1 MIQLIK
7 SLTTTLGQEF
17 RKQLHTNFIRIEDY
31 INKIDKKQEFH
42 KTEEE
47 NAHNSKQITDDE
59 FITVDRGLKV
69 INSRYSNLV
78 LSKGKNSLQEVKD
91 ARVDNNGK
99 AHTTLFD
106 RLLSDGN
113 RYELNADNIMKEVK
127 DAKEQVLAQEF
138 AFDIPNQ
145 SWQYLTH
152 MSPFTNS
159 VMQSFWVDN
168 KSGLIYMTNAYGS
181 NYKLTKMKANGQILS
196 QMEIDGGGHGTHLA
210 YLHDDVNEKLWLYTH
225 IKRPDGFNALV
236 RFTYKPN
243 EIITYGDY
251 DMEEVFTGHPERPY
265 ITPVINEHEG
275 LMLYRIEYPKSEWS
289 ARGARNYVEIRTLE
303 DIENKV
309 DRVLY
314 RMDIP
319 SRLTSSEQPMQGVTF
334 DDGKLYW
341 YTGDSDPNKPNFV
354 TVFDLKTKKQLYQKE
369 ADVGGLGKN
378 GPEANFAE
386 AEGMQMYYDRETGKK
401 ALLIGVT
408 TGAGNYRSH
417 EIHGIF
423 MRDVYEKLRS
433 QSTPVLMT
441 DSGGKVKTYPLD
453 NFTKIADVTEPGYYY
468 MTTATTMQLTDFPL
482 PTEMRDAGWFLEVS
496 APNVAGDVK
505 QTLTRNSY
513 ARDLMIFQRMVSVYK
528 LGGDK
533 GVYTNWNH
541 IKSDSIGGPA
551 EGVPSHI
558 TNMNQLGIIA
568 NKQWYCSTNQSTQIK
583 DHPNPGVA
591 GWTIDVTNV
600 SSTAFKVVLTRVT
613 SGANIQKYEAYFSST
628 KNERTSPWTIFQGE
642 RAQNQGGLF

>member
-1 MIQLIK
+1 MLKLMK
-7 SLTTTLGQEF
+7 SLTLTLGQEF
-17 RKQLHTNFIRIEDY
+17 RNQLHTNFLRIEDFA
-31 INKIDKKQEFH
+31 NNLTKKIDDH
-42 KTEEE
+42 KTTEK
-47 NAHNSKQITDDE
+47 NAHNSEQISDKK
-59 FITVDRGLKV
+59 FGTVDNGLKT
-69 INSRYSNLV
+69 INKRYDNIV
-78 LSKGKNSLQEVKD
+78 VSKSSGNNILEVKD
-91 ARVDNNGK
+91 ARVDANGVV
-99 AHTTLFD
+99 HDTLFS
-106 RLLSDGN
+106 RLLSDGLK
-113 RYELNADNIMKEVK
+113 YGMDKEEVMTAVEN
-127 DAKEQVLAQEF
+127 AKEQVLAQEF

-145 SWQYLTH
+145 SWQYLTNL
-152 MSPFTNS
+152 SPFTNS

-210 YLHDDVNEKLWLYTH
+210 YLHDDVNDKLWLYSH

-236 RFTYKPN
+236 RFTYRPN

-251 DMEEVFTGHPERPY
+251 DMEEVYTGHPERPY
-265 ITPVINEHEG
+265 ITPIINEHEG
-275 LMLYRIEYPKSEWS
+275 LMLYRIEYPKSEWDV
-289 ARGARNYVEIRTLE
+289 RGARNYVEIRRLE
-303 DIENKV
+303 DIENQV
-309 DRVLY
+309 DDVLY

-319 SRLTSSEQPMQGVTF
+319 IHLTSAEQPMQGVAF

-341 YTGDSDPNKPNFV
+341 YTGDSNPDNPNFV
-354 TVFDLKTKKQLYQKE
+354 TVFDLETKEQLYQKE

-408 TGAGNYRSH
+408 TGGANYRSH

-441 DSGGKVKTYPLD
+441 DSGGKVKTYPVD
-453 NFTKIADVTEPGYYY
+453 NFVRISDITEPGHYY
-468 MTTATTMQLTDFPL
+468 MTTATTKQLTDFPL
-482 PTEMRDAGWFLEVS
+482 PQEMRDAGYFLEVS

-513 ARDLMIFQRMVSVYK
+513 VRDLMTFQRMVSIYR
-528 LGGDK
+528 LGSNQEN
-533 GVYTNWNH
+533 YTNWNH
-541 IKSDSIGGPA
+541 VKSNSIDGPA
-551 EGVPSHI
+551 EAIPDHI
-558 TNMNQLGIIA
+558 TNMNQLGIIT
-568 NKQWYCSTNQSTQIK
+568 NKRWYCDTTRSSQIK

-591 GWTIDVTNV
+591 GWTVDVESVTSN
-600 SSTAFKVVLTRVT
+600 AFKIVLTRVT
-613 SGANIQKYEAYFSST
+613 SGAAIQKYEAYFSSN
-628 KNERTSPWTIFQGE
+628 KNERTSPWTLFQGE
-642 RAQNQGGLF
+642 KA

>member
-17 RKQLHTNFIRIEDY
+17 RKQLHTNFVRIEDY
-31 INKIDKKQEFH
+31 INKMKKEQDFH

-69 INSRYSNLV
+69 INNRYSNLV

-91 ARVDNNGK
+91 ARVDNKGK
-99 AHTTLFD
+99 AHATLFD

-113 RYELNADNIMKEVK
+113 RFELNTDNIIKEVK

-152 MSPFTNS
+152 MSPFTDS

-265 ITPVINEHEG
+265 ITPIINEHEG

-319 SRLTSSEQPMQGVTF
+319 MRLTSSEQPMQGVTF

-341 YTGDSDPNKPNFV
+341 YTGDSDPKKPNFV
-354 TVFDLKTKKQLYQKE
+354 TVFDLKTKKQLYQKQ

-408 TGAGNYRSH
+408 TGGANYRSH

-453 NFTKIADVTEPGYYY
+453 NFTKISDVREPGHYY
-468 MTTATTMQLTDFPL
+468 MTTATTLLLTDFPL
-482 PTEMRDAGWFLEVS
+482 PKEMRDAGWFLEVS

-513 ARDLMIFQRMVSVYK
+513 VRDLMIFQRMVSIYT
-528 LGGDK
+528 LGEGK
-533 GVYTNWNH
+533 EVYTNWNH
-541 IKSDSIGGPA
+541 VKTGSISGPS
-551 EGVPSHI
+551 EPIPSHI
-558 TNMNQLGIIA
+558 TNMNQLGIID
-568 NKQWYCSTNQSTQIK
+568 NKQWYCDTARSSQIK
-583 DHPNPGVA
+583 DHPRPGVA
-591 GWTIDVTNV
+591 GWIVDIQNITSLAHKITV
-600 SSTAFKVVLTRVT
+600 TRVT
-613 SGANIQKYEAYFSST
+613 SSAAVEFYIAYFSNT
-628 KNERTSPWTIFQGE
+628 KNERVTPWTRFEGKNI
-642 RAQNQGGLF
+642 

>member
-1 MIQLIK
+1 MLKLIK
-7 SLTTTLGQEF
+7 SLTITLGQEF
-17 RKQLHTNFIRIEDY
+17 RNQLHTNFLRIEDY
-31 INKIDKKQEFH
+31 INNLSNKIDNH
-42 KTEEE
+42 KTTDL
-47 NAHNSKQITDDE
+47 NAHKSSQISDE
-59 FITVDRGLKV
+59 RFGTVDNGLKS
-69 INSRYSNLV
+69 IHNRYDNLV
-78 LSKGKNSLQEVKD
+78 ISKSSGNNILEVKD
-91 ARVDNNGK
+91 ARLDASGVLHNS
-99 AHTTLFD
+99 LYE
-106 RLLSDGN
+106 RLLSDGVKFN
-113 RYELNADNIMKEVK
+113 LDKNEVMTAVN

-181 NYKLTKMKANGQILS
+181 NYKLTKMKSNGQILS

-210 YLHDDVNEKLWLYTH
+210 YLHDDVNDKLWLYSH

-236 RFTYKPN
+236 RFTYRAN
-243 EIITYGDY
+243 EVIGYGDY
-251 DMEEVFTGHPERPY
+251 DMEEVYTGHPERPY
-265 ITPVINEHEG
+265 ITPIINEHEG
-275 LMLYRIEYPKSEWS
+275 LMLYRIEYPKSEWD

-319 SRLTSSEQPMQGVTF
+319 MRLTSADQPMQGVTF

-341 YTGDSDPNKPNFV
+341 YTGDSNPDIPNFV
-354 TVFDLKTKKQLYQKE
+354 TVFDLETKEQLYQKQ

-408 TGAGNYRSH
+408 TGAANYRSH

-441 DSGGKVKTYPLD
+441 DSGGKVKTYPVD
-453 NFTKIADVTEPGYYY
+453 NFVKISDITEPGHYY
-468 MTTATTMQLTDFPL
+468 MTTTTTMQLTDFPL
-482 PTEMRDAGWFLEVS
+482 PPQMRDAGFFLEVS

-513 ARDLMIFQRMVSVYK
+513 ARDLMIFQRMVSIYK
-528 LGGDK
+528 LGSTTEN
-533 GVYTNWNH
+533 YTNWNH
-541 IKSDSIGGPA
+541 VKSNSIDGPA
-551 EGVPSHI
+551 EAIPTHL
-558 TNMNQLGIIA
+558 TNMNQLGIIT
-568 NKQWYCSTNQSTQIK
+568 NKRWYCDTARSSQIK

-591 GWTIDVTNV
+591 GWTVDVESVTSN
-600 SSTAFKVVLTRVT
+600 AFKVVLTRVT
-613 SGANIQKYEAYFSST
+613 SSAAIQKYEAYFSSN
-628 KNERTSPWTIFQGE
+628 KNERTSPWTLFQGE
-642 RAQNQGGLF
+642 KIDN

>member
-1 MIQLIK
+1 MLQLIK

-17 RKQLHTNFIRIEDY
+17 RKQIHTNFIRIEDF
-31 INKIDKKQEFH
+31 INKFSKNFEFH

-47 NAHNSKQITDDE
+47 NAHNSKQIQDDE

-69 INSRYSNLV
+69 INNRYSNLV

-91 ARVDNNGK
+91 ARVDNKGK
-99 AHTTLFD
+99 AHATLFD

-113 RYELNADNIMKEVK
+113 RFELDSDNIMTAVN

-168 KSGLIYMTNAYGS
+168 KSGLIYMTNAYRE

-210 YLHDDVNEKLWLYTH
+210 YLHDDVNDKLWLYTH

-236 RFTYKPN
+236 RFTYRDN

-251 DMEEVFTGHPERPY
+251 DMEEVYTGHPERPY
-265 ITPVINEHEG
+265 ITPIINEHEG
-275 LMLYRIEYPKSEWS
+275 LMLYRIEYPKSEWDV
-289 ARGARNYVEIRTLE
+289 RGARNYVEIRTLE

-319 SRLTSSEQPMQGVTF
+319 MRLTSGTQPMQGVTF

-341 YTGDSDPNKPNFV
+341 YTGDSDPNVPNFV
-354 TVFDLKTKKQLYQKE
+354 TVFDLKTKEQLYQKQ
-369 ADVGGLGKN
+369 ADIGGLGKN

-408 TGAGNYRSH
+408 TGAANYRSH

-441 DSGGKVKTYPLD
+441 DSGGKVKTYALD

-468 MTTATTMQLTDFPL
+468 MTTTTTEQLTDFPL
-482 PTEMRDAGWFLEVS
+482 PKEMRDAGWFLEVS

-528 LGGDK
+528 LTGEK
-533 GVYTNWNH
+533 ENYTNWNH
-541 IKSDSIGGPA
+541 VKSDSIGGPA
-551 EGVPSHI
+551 EGVPDHI
-558 TNMNQLGIIA
+558 TNMNQLGIIP
-568 NKQWYCSTNQSTQIK
+568 NKQWYIDTTRSSQLK
-583 DHPNPGVA
+583 DHPAPGIA
-591 GWTIDVTNV
+591 GWSVDVENV
-600 SSTAFKVVLTRVT
+600 TSNTFRLRLTRMNSTAAGEFWI
-613 SGANIQKYEAYFSST
+613 AHFSSN
-628 KNERTSPWTIFQGE
+628 KPERISPWTKFVGE
-642 RAQNQGGLF
+642 KQ